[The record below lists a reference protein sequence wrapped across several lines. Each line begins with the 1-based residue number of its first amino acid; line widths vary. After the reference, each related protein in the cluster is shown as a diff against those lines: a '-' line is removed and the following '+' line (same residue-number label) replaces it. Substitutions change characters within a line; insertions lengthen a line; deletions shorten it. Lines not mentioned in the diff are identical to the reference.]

1 MVFLEQYLREVCQDA
16 VSSGRNIERRDYDM
30 TGMQLTKAENEEM
43 KKVLIDF
50 VYRVS
55 APNEEK
61 RPEEIYILPAI
72 IKTLVSGTGW
82 IR

>member
-1 MVFLEQYLREVCQDA
+1 
-16 VSSGRNIERRDYDM
+16 M